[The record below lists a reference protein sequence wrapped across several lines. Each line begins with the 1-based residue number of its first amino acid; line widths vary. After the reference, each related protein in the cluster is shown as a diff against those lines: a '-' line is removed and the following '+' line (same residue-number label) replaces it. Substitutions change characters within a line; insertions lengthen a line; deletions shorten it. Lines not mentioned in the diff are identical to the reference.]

1 MVFATLRDERERL
14 VYNSSAECGRAI
26 RVMISRKAP
35 IPVSIFSIH
44 RGTLLIFLR
53 TSLLILVSIYVLV
66 LIIAIF
72 SSERLIF
79 QPQPPGYRDSAAILK
94 LTSSDGAKISAI
106 YLPNPAATFTVL
118 FSHGNAEDVGYVA
131 PLLEQIRGAGFSVF
145 AYDYQGYGTSEGK
158 PTEAHT
164 YDDEEAAYNYLTQT
178 MRIQPNRIIA
188 FGRSVGTGP
197 AVDLASRRP
206 VAGLILQSPF
216 LSAFRVMTRIP
227 VLPFDRFNNLRKI
240 RKVHCPVLVIHGT
253 QDTVINVAHGKE
265 LFAAAN
271 EPKQAFWVDG
281 ANHNDVELVA
291 GPQYVN
297 ALTAFVNLTS
307 QHQPGTGPQKH

>member
-1 MVFATLRDERERL
+1 LFFATLRDECERL
-14 VYNSSAECGRAI
+14 VYNSFAKSGGVI
-26 RVMISRKAP
+26 RVIISRRAP

-44 RGTLLIFLR
+44 RGIFLIFVR
-53 TSLLILVSIYVLV
+53 TSLLIFVSVYVLV

-72 SSERLIF
+72 FSEQLIF

-106 YLPNPAATFTVL
+106 YLPNPVATFTVL
-118 FSHGNAEDVGYVA
+118 FSHGNAEDIGYTS
-131 PLLEQIRGAGFSVF
+131 PLLEQIQGAGFSVF

-158 PTEAHT
+158 PAEAHT

-178 MRIQPNRIIA
+178 MRIPPNRIIA

-197 AVDLASRRP
+197 AVNLASRRP

-216 LSAFRVMTRIP
+216 LSAFRVMTRVS

-240 RKVHCPVLVIHGT
+240 KTVHCPVLIIHGT
-253 QDTVINVAHGKE
+253 RDTVINVAHGKQ

-271 EPKQAFWVDG
+271 EPKQALWVEG

-291 GPQYVN
+291 GDRYAN
-297 ALTAFVNLTS
+297 SLRAFADFIQ
-307 QHQPGTGPQKH
+307 QHQPVGLQEH